1 MRDVNESKWNACVT
15 FAVSSSPK
23 RNKSRLLK
31 IYFPVFPEILTI
43 YFDDFPEILTIYEI
57 LLFWSESRLG
67 EISGHNRLLWF
78 VTFDIFVK
86 IFYSGVKFLYIGMP
100 TLRS

>member
-1 MRDVNESKWNACVT
+1 LRDVNESKWNACVT

-67 EISGHNRLLWF
+67 EISGHNRLS
-78 VTFDIFVK
+78 VTFGICKD
-86 IFYSGVKFLYIGMP
+86 FLQRCKVSLHWDADFEGLI
-100 TLRS
+100 R